1 MAGYFKSMAAAE
13 LTEMGT
19 DIEPPAINATVA
31 LPDMEIYVDLAGLID
46 VGAERKRLEKELG
59 KVQGAI
65 KGKEAKLA
73 NEKFVGS
80 APAEIVQ
87 RERTGLA
94 QLQEQS
100 KTITEALDRLPA
112 E

>member
-1 MAGYFKSMAAAE
+1 
-13 LTEMGT
+13 
-19 DIEPPAINATVA
+19 V
-31 LPDMEIYVDLAGLID
+31 AGLFV
-46 VGAERKRLEKELG
+46 VGAARKRLEKELG

-73 NEKFVGS
+73 NQKFVGS
-80 APAEIVQ
+80 APTEIVE

-100 KTITEALDRLPA
+100 KTITEALGRLPVN
-112 E
+112 